1 MTRTREQ
8 VSVRKANAS
17 RDWLGGAIEV
27 ILGGLLLLLPA
38 ALGGVQPWS
47 ETAALGIVGVLVVL
61 ALVRS
66 AWIRQ
71 KAWVGWR
78 VLGPVVGFVLVAAV
92 QLVALPGGWLGRV
105 SPETARLRA
114 DLTAD
119 LVGVSGLS
127 RGDTLSFYPYATQ
140 HDLRIILLAAGVFF
154 VVLEVYRTPRQ
165 IRRLLATIAVI
176 GGASAVLALL
186 QDFAGNEKIYWV
198 IPTAYRATCGSF
210 VNYSNFSQFMN
221 LSIGATL
228 GLLLI
233 YFEEARKADE
243 VDTDEEERGI
253 AVLAKPRYRPVLA
266 LAGVILLSAVAIMLS
281 MSRGG
286 MLSLMVAAGIT
297 VLLLSRKR
305 AKEGGWVISA
315 ILMLVF
321 CVLLYAGFDAVCDR
335 LSTLYNRPD
344 PTSGRSQEFKDMA
357 GIIRKF
363 PAFGI
368 GLGSHE
374 MVYPMFDQSHDANLP
389 QSADSDWF
397 QVFEETGI
405 VGGALVVAFVAGIGS
420 CFVRLVR
427 RSRKGIYLVAYG
439 VGFGLI
445 AVVLHSFTDFGQHV
459 PAVAALSAI
468 SCAVIVNLARLRDEE
483 RVEKAEAEGRE
494 VTIQPPGLVAGL
506 VRRACL
512 LAVAAGLIWATI
524 GSYQTAV
531 AAWHWGH
538 AEDISGE
545 LSANNWQG
553 SDEQFR
559 SMLAEASLAA
569 ATVPGNANYRFD
581 LNGMRWNAITRQSD
595 QPGNGTLDLSQQQLG
610 FAERIVDDLKVTRTL
625 CPTFAPPCALEG
637 QIEFFVLGQPA
648 GADRI
653 REACRLYPN
662 HSQIA
667 FEGGVVDVDQ
677 QRWDESLRQ
686 FNHCLD
692 VDPGLFGDIASL
704 YIDQAGRPDLAA
716 TLARQRNSVGDIL
729 DVISRL
735 AGRPA
740 AAQDEATQRSI
751 AEAAD
756 TLIHQRLPEDAPA
769 WQLRALADLCIQR
782 GDVPTGTDYLRR
794 AIAKDYGQVG
804 WHLRLAQ
811 LLDQQGKTMDAV
823 DEARICLRLQPGME
837 EARRMLADLS
847 VRPGFVPDR

>member
-1 MTRTREQ
+1 MTRAREH
-8 VSVRKANAS
+8 VSIRKANAR
-17 RDWLGGAIEV
+17 RDWLGGAIAV
-27 ILGGLLLLLPA
+27 ILGGLLLFLPA
-38 ALGGVQPWS
+38 ALGGVEPWS
-47 ETAALGIVGVLVVL
+47 ETVTLGAVGVLVVL

-66 AWIRQ
+66 AWIGR

-78 VLGPVVGFVLVAAV
+78 VLGPVVGFLIVVGM
-92 QLVALPGGWLGRV
+92 QLVALPGGLLGRV

-119 LVGVSGLS
+119 LAGTPSLS
-127 RGDTLSFYPYATQ
+127 AGDTLSFYPYATR
-140 HDLRIILLAAGVFF
+140 HDLRIILLAAGIFF

-165 IRRLLATIAVI
+165 IRRLLATIAGI
-176 GGASAVLALL
+176 GAASAVLALL

-221 LSIGATL
+221 LSIGAAL

-233 YFEEARKADE
+233 CFEEARKTEGDSDDE
-243 VDTDEEERGI
+243 DRGI
-253 AVLAKPRYRPVLA
+253 AVLAQPRYRPVLA
-266 LAGVILLSAVAIMLS
+266 LAGMILLSAVAIMLS

-297 VLLLSRKR
+297 VPLLSRKR

-344 PTSGRSQEFKDMA
+344 PSSGRFQTYKDMA

-363 PAFGI
+363 PILGI

-374 MVYPMFDQSHDANLP
+374 MVYPMFDQSHDPDLP

-405 VGGALVVAFVAGIGS
+405 VGGILVVAFVAGIGS
-420 CFVRLVR
+420 YFVRLVR
-427 RSRKGIYLVAYG
+427 RSRKGIYLAVYG

-445 AVVLHSFTDFGQHV
+445 AVILHSFTDFGQHV

-468 SCAVIVNLARLRDEE
+468 SCAIIVNLTRLRDEE
-483 RVEKAEAEGRE
+483 RVEKAVAEGRE
-494 VTIQPPGLVAGL
+494 VTIKPPGLVAGL

-512 LAVAAGLIWATI
+512 LGVAGALLRATL

-538 AEDISGE
+538 AEEMSGA
-545 LSANNWQG
+545 LSGNNWQG

-559 SMLAEASLAA
+559 SLLAEASLAA
-569 ATVPGNANYRFD
+569 ATVPENANYRFD
-581 LNGMRWNAITRQSD
+581 LNGMRWNAIARQGD
-595 QPGNGTLDLSQQQLG
+595 LPQNGTSDLSQQQLG
-610 FAERIVDDLKVTRTL
+610 FTQRIVDDLKVTRTL
-625 CPTFAPPCALEG
+625 CPTFAPPCSLEG

-653 REACRLYPN
+653 REACLLYPN
-662 HSQIA
+662 HSRIA

-677 QRWDESLRQ
+677 QRWDESLQQ

-704 YIDQAGRPDLAA
+704 YIDHAGRPDLAA

-729 DVISRL
+729 DVISRV
-735 AGRPA
+735 ANRPG
-740 AAQDEATQRSI
+740 AAQDEATRRSI

-756 TLIHQRLPEDAPA
+756 TLIHQGLPEDAPA
-769 WQLRALADLCIQR
+769 WQLRALADLCVQR
-782 GDVPTGTDYLRR
+782 GDVPAGADYFRR

-804 WHLRLAQ
+804 WHFRLAQ

-823 DEARICLRLQPGME
+823 DEVRVCLRLQPGMD

-847 VRPGFVPDR
+847 VRRGFVPDR